1 MAKKMARH
9 KVLVKNLTTLETLSC
24 VNVIA
29 SDKTGTLTQ
38 NKMFVSSVLT
48 ANIVRDLKT
57 NSVTE
62 SSSFNHFVL
71 ASTLCND
78 ASFIEEENPLNIPVF
93 QRKAKGDATD
103 MALLRFA
110 AKYTEN
116 IETVRRIYTVLLDIP
131 FNSKNKW
138 MMKTLQEKESDVSL
152 MLLKGAPDKLLVKC
166 NLIINE
172 DGTERE
178 LNDVMKLNIIQVQ
191 NDWCMLGQRVL
202 LICQKRLSIHETTKL
217 ATMSTTSVEKYVNDS
232 EDFCLVGLV
241 GIIDPPRE
249 GISDVINS
257 CKKAGIRVLMV
268 TGDYLLTAA
277 AIAKEIGIFS
287 NLDIVDTLDCM
298 REKNK
303 LIDLAIKPKKNI
315 QNYSLLLNG
324 SDIDNLTDKD
334 WRNITKYK
342 EIVFARTTPEQKL
355 LIVKEFQKDGYIVG
369 VTGDGV
375 NDAPAL
381 KKADI
386 GIAMGSGSE
395 VAMEASQMVLLD
407 NSFSSILLAIKNG
420 RLVFVNLRKVIL
432 YLLCAGSMGEVIKL
446 GFSILFFKGSP
457 LQGANPIRF
466 TFSHTDSF

>member
-1 MAKKMARH
+1 MPVAVTLSLLLVAKKMAKNRI
-9 KVLVKNLTTLETLSC
+9 LVKNLTTIETLSC

-48 ANIVRDLKT
+48 GKLEILLNT
-57 NSVTE
+57 NYERETPA
-62 SSSFNHFVL
+62 FKKYVL
-71 ASTLCND
+71 FTALCND
-78 ASFIEEENPLNIPVF
+78 ASFIDEECETPTAKAPIC

-103 MALLRFA
+103 IALLKFA
-110 AKYTEN
+110 AEHTES
-116 IETVRRIYTVLLDIP
+116 VDKLRSSYTVLLDIP
-131 FNSKNKW
+131 FNSRNKW
-138 MMKTLQEKESDVSL
+138 MMKSVQLKEPTEDADLSSIA
-152 MLLKGAPDKLLVKC
+152 LLKGAPEKLLMKC
-166 NLIINE
+166 SNILQT
-172 DGTERE
+172 DGTETQ
-178 LNDVMKLNIIQVQ
+178 LDDLMKSSIIKVQ

-202 LICQKRLSIHETTKL
+202 LLCQKKLSQSETTQL
-217 ATMSTTSVEKYVNDS
+217 CQESTPNVEKYINES
-232 EDFCLVGLV
+232 TDFCLVGMV

-249 GISDVINS
+249 GISDVVRT

-268 TGDYLLTAA
+268 TGDYMLTAA

-303 LIDLAIKPKKNI
+303 LIDLAIKPKKNM

-324 SDIDNLTDKD
+324 SDIDFLTDKD
-334 WRNITKYK
+334 WRSITKYK

-355 LIVKEFQKDGYIVG
+355 LIVKEFQRDGFIVS

-386 GIAMGSGSE
+386 GIAMGGGSE
-395 VAMEASQMVLLD
+395 VAMEASKMVLLD
-407 NSFSSILLAIKNG
+407 NSFSSILVAIENG
-420 RLVFVNLRKVIL
+420 RLVFDNLRKVIL
-432 YLLCAGSMGEVIKL
+432 YLLTAGCMGEVI
-446 GFSILFFKGSP
+446 
-457 LQGANPIRF
+457 RF
-466 TFSHTDSF
+466 